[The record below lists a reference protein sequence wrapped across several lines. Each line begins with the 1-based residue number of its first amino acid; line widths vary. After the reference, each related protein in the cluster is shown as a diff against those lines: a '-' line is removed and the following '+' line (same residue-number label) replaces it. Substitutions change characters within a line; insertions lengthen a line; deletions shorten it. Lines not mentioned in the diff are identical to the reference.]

1 MPELGVAAD
10 DVSHVHRL
18 PDDVA
23 PIRRPSSNRF
33 HYLRKYWSHET
44 ALTKIKIDGQKM
56 QPMRAPL
63 RIPRYM
69 GVIERNKNMNKLSKY
84 ASVGLVAVLASLS
97 IAACSSS
104 SSKKADTA
112 PVATIAALSGNSTS
126 VKLDAGF
133 TTALTSL
140 GLTPGV
146 LGTATLTDG
155 SVHFPITGGHV
166 TVYKKGAVDPYVQG
180 DVQHNGSGLSL
191 TAGATTVQLQ
201 NFDIN
206 PGNSQLYGDVSV
218 NGTVAASHADLF
230 NLDGSTLEPI
240 TITGGVATLTG
251 TRVLV
256 SDTAAGLLDK
266 VFNTTAVKGGLLVG
280 IATIL
285 AK

>member
-1 MPELGVAAD
+1 MKKSLKSIGLLMVAGVAA
-10 DVSHVHRL
+10 
-18 PDDVA
+18 
-23 PIRRPSSNRF
+23 I
-33 HYLRKYWSHET
+33 
-44 ALTKIKIDGQKM
+44 
-56 QPMRAPL
+56 
-63 RIPRYM
+63 
-69 GVIERNKNMNKLSKY
+69 
-84 ASVGLVAVLASLS
+84 SL
-97 IAACSSS
+97 AACSSGGS
-104 SSKKADTA
+104 SSDKK
-112 PVATIAALSGNSTS
+112 PVATIATLSGQSTS

-133 TTALTSL
+133 TSALTSL

-191 TAGATTVQLQ
+191 TAGSTVVQLQ

-206 PGNSQLYGDVSV
+206 PGSSQLFGDVSV
-218 NGTVAASHADLF
+218 NGTVAASHAFLF
-230 NLDGSTLEPI
+230 NLDGSTLAPI
-240 TITGGVATLTG
+240 TITNGVATLTG

-266 VFNTTAVKGGLLVG
+266 TFNTTAVKGGLLVG

-285 AK
+285 ATGK